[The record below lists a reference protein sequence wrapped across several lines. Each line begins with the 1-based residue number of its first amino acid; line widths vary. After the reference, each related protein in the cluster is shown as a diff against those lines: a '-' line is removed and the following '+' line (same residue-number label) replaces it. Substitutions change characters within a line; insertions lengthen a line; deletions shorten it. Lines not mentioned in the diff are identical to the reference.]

1 MKETKAM
8 SPKTYLDKQVAIKKD
23 SVVEKINEALDTY
36 VSDPTY
42 VEWVEVIIEGDYST
56 TVRNEAAKEF
66 IKSGW
71 KKVYHR
77 TSSENGERPGLTR
90 FVLLTEDTVE
100 KWEYSNNRNKYWC
113 VSEADV

>member
-8 SPKTYLDKQVAIKKD
+8 SPDMYLEKQIILKKD
-23 SVVEKINEALDTY
+23 LIVEKINDELINYANNPMY
-36 VSDPTY
+36 S
-42 VEWVEVIIEGDYST
+42 WVEVIIDGDYST

-66 IKSGW
+66 VKAGW

-90 FVLLTEDTVE
+90 FVFLTEKTVD
-100 KWEYSNNRNKYWC
+100 KWEQNHNKNKFWL
-113 VSEADV
+113 VSEKDI